1 MVAAWPSFSFADPAA
16 EAEISSMMRLVTEI
30 RRFRSDQGLKPGQRV
45 PARLTGV
52 LHEESVRSLL
62 RLTAPGDD
70 FSVSAALEAEG
81 ALVELDLAGVVD
93 IAAER
98 RRMEKDLAA
107 ARAEAAQT
115 TAKLGN
121 AKFTDK
127 APADIVEKTRQRLE
141 SATADI
147 ARLENRL
154 ASLP

>member
-1 MVAAWPSFSFADPAA
+1 MVAAWPSFSFADAAA

-70 FSVSAALEAEG
+70 FTVSASLEAEG

-121 AKFTDK
+121 ASFTGK

-141 SATADI
+141 AATADI
-147 ARLENRL
+147 ARLEQRL
-154 ASLP
+154 AALA